1 MSDRLVVGADARL
14 AEQLA
19 RLADRRMVFVAGLPG
34 TGKSLLL
41 HQLVHIAARAGRY
54 VHLLQWDVA
63 RPGFEASHAGRR
75 YPQVNGVTHAVIR
88 RAAGLWA
95 RAALAIWDERYPAP
109 EHLLVG
115 ETPFVGNRF
124 VELARRLDDRA
135 EAPLTAASCRFV
147 IAVPSPEV
155 RRFIEAERELRSAS
169 PRHPRE
175 REDASPRVLRDLWRD
190 LASIAHA
197 LARSAPETEYAGESG
212 VSGRAGSD
220 APVPYDPILYARLY
234 ERVLRHRPF
243 EVLAHD
249 VVLPTETMSVY
260 DFAVAPHD
268 LVPTSAEGETF
279 IREVERRYPDLTT
292 LEAEMARW
300 WET

>member
-41 HQLVHIAARAGRY
+41 HQLVHIAARAGRH

-88 RAAGLWA
+88 RATGLWA
-95 RAALAIWDERYPAP
+95 RAALAIWDERHPAP

-124 VELARRLDDRA
+124 VELARRLDDRV
-135 EAPLTAASCRFV
+135 EALLTAPSCRFV
-147 IAVPSPEV
+147 IVVPSPEV

-190 LASIAHA
+190 LVFIE
-197 LARSAPETEYAGESG
+197 APGRVAG
-212 VSGRAGSD
+212 D
-220 APVPYDPILYARLY
+220 APVPYDPILYTRVY
-234 ERVLRHRPF
+234 ERVLRHRPR
-243 EVLAHD
+243 EVVAQD
-249 VVLPTETMSVY
+249 VIMPTRTMSVY
-260 DFAVAPHD
+260 DFSVQTRD
-268 LVPTSAEGETF
+268 LVPTAPEADAF
-279 IREVERRYPDLTT
+279 VREVERGYPDLTV